1 MVCSG
6 YLWCIAYRF
15 TSPRQHFDFLL
26 LFASLLQTKE
36 ALSVVSLMEEL
47 HYRQGTKIALQGRND
62 ETLEPLLR
70 FLVKYL
76 CHPQYSS
83 VLVNVCEMVI
93 DMYAQVVGQSVAID
107 EQFKKLES
115 AMRRETQ
122 LHQKLLPLLGAL
134 ETLMQD

>member
-1 MVCSG
+1 
-6 YLWCIAYRF
+6 
-15 TSPRQHFDFLL
+15 
-26 LFASLLQTKE
+26 
-36 ALSVVSLMEEL
+36 VVSLLEEL
-47 HYRQGTKIALQGRND
+47 HYRQGTKIALAGRD
-62 ETLEPLLR
+62 EATLEPLLR

-83 VLVNVCEMVI
+83 VLINVCEMVI
-93 DMYAQVVGQSVAID
+93 DMYAQIVGQSVVID

-122 LHQKLLPLLGAL
+122 LHKKLLPLLGSL